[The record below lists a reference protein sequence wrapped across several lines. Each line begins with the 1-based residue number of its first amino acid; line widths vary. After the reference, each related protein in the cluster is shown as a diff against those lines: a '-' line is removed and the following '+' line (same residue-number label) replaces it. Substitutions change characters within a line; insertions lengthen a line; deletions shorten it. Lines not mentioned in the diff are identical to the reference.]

1 MHIRHIFIMINLLSK
16 KLAPTGILRVA
27 INMSNFLLVSETDS
41 SGLPEGVSPDLGKRV
56 AKELKIP
63 YKLVKYKNPGELAD
77 AVNKN
82 QWDIGNI
89 AFEPKRAETIDFTN
103 SYVNIDANF
112 LVRTIDN
119 FKTNEEIKKSKAKIA
134 VFERSAYDLWL
145 TDNFKDIELI
155 RADSIQ
161 SSHTLFNE
169 GKVNILAG
177 LKSKLIEESSE
188 NNKLKIIEDPFTFIK
203 QSVGIKKGNP
213 DVIQFLNNLISNLIK
228 EGFIEQLLRKH
239 KVENKLSIPRL

>member
-1 MHIRHIFIMINLLSK
+1 MINLLSK

-27 INMSNFLLVSETDS
+27 INMSNFLLVSGTDS
-41 SGLPEGVSPDLGKRV
+41 SGLPEGVSPDLGRRV

-63 YKLVKYKNPGELAD
+63 YKLVKYKSPGELAD

-89 AFEPKRAETIDFTN
+89 AFEPKRAKTIDFTN

-112 LVRTIDN
+112 LVRKIDN
-119 FKTNEEIKKSKAKIA
+119 FKTNEDIKKSKAKIA

-155 RADSIQ
+155 RTDSIQ
-161 SSHTLFNE
+161 SSHILFNE

-228 EGFIEQLLRKH
+228 EGFIEQLLKKY
-239 KVENKLSIPRL
+239 KVGNKLSIPRL